1 MNARFRKSGI
11 PAFKE
16 PDHFP
21 AAKICAAYGA
31 PSLEQ
36 FTADAFDRAMK
47 KLSATIA
54 ANAEQNQPALGDVLA
69 EALGNE

>member
-1 MNARFRKSGI
+1 MALRDTAEEAGV
-11 PAFKE
+11 PE
-16 PDHFP
+16 
-21 AAKICAAYGA
+21 AKICAAYGA

-36 FTADAFDRAMK
+36 FPVHAFDRAMK

-54 ANAEQNQPALGDVLA
+54 ANAEQNQPALSDVLA